1 MPVVLKVTWAD
12 KADHPDPCQR
22 IRHIGG
28 KSGQLH
34 WKHSY
39 AQAIE
44 AIEQGLFNYYVE
56 KDDQTLNLGIGRAPN
71 GGKFLKTQADD
82 CQPKLLMNLPEPPR
96 RSRP

>member
-12 KADHPDPCQR
+12 KSDHPDPYQR

-28 KSGQLH
+28 KSGQLD

-39 AQAIE
+39 TQAIE

-56 KDDQTLNLGIGRAPN
+56 KDHQPLNLGIGRAPN
-71 GGKFLKTQADD
+71 GWKFLKTQADD
-82 CQPKLLMNLPEPPR
+82 SQPKLLMNLPEEPGR
-96 RSRP
+96 LRA